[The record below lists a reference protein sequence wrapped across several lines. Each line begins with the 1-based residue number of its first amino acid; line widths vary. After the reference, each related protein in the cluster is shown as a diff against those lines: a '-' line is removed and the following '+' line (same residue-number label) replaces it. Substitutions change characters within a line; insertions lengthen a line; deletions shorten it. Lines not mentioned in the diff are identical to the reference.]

1 MPAGKGL
8 LGGAEHEPAVHGDL
22 TRSKAQAVQLGGG
35 LVQQAVLAR
44 VAGRAGRGQDIPAG
58 AASNVGGDL
67 GDLGDVAE
75 LAWLAKLALT
85 DRARVGIAQ
94 RHQPVA
100 DLLLP
105 QPLLDLGADPLAAL
119 SERLQPPGGAQLG
132 LGAAPRAAPRA
143 WAANLRASPI
153 ELASARPA
161 AALSATTASTRWPVR
176 LASVLEIARTSLPT
190 VDSSG
195 TRSAQGDQA
204 EPPQVQGVGYL
215 PQQRLVPPAGALLD
229 NHQPHEAG
237 HRDRRPTVPARR
249 RLPHPFDRR
258 QQQPIGQ

>member
-161 AALSATTASTRWPVR
+161 AALSASTWSTRWPVR
-176 LASVLEIARTSLPT
+176 LASVLEIARTSLPIRRERST
-190 VDSSG
+190 
-195 TRSAQGDQA
+195 TRTGRPRS
-204 EPPQVQGVGYL
+204 
-215 PQQRLVPPAGALLD
+215 RPASL
-229 NHQPHEAG
+229 
-237 HRDRRPTVPARR
+237 RPARASAR
-249 RLPHPFDRR
+249 APCKASTPSD
-258 QQQPIGQ
+258 G

>member
-132 LGAAPRAAPRA
+132 LGAAAGRCAWPASWRSPAPACRSVGSGRPPARAGRAADRPA
-143 WAANLRASPI
+143 CGPPVPAP
-153 ELASARPA
+153 ARPA
-161 AALSATTASTRWPVR
+161 RPAPHRTGSGCRPPPRPGSIRTARAANRASRHALPITT
-176 LASVLEIARTSLPT
+176 
-190 VDSSG
+190 
-195 TRSAQGDQA
+195 
-204 EPPQVQGVGYL
+204 
-215 PQQRLVPPAGALLD
+215 
-229 NHQPHEAG
+229 
-237 HRDRRPTVPARR
+237 
-249 RLPHPFDRR
+249 
-258 QQQPIGQ
+258 